1 MSLTTP
7 QKTIFDDDSRFKC
20 VSAGRRFGKT
30 YLSMYEIARAAR
42 FPDQRIFYIAPTY
55 RMGKQIIWKQLC
67 EEMRIN
73 ESDLTLTLINKSTIS
88 VRSAD
93 NFDAMR
99 GVSLDFCVLDEVA
112 FMKKEVWTDVL
123 RPTLSD
129 RQGKAVFI
137 STPQGF
143 NWFYDMWNFA
153 KNADGWS
160 SYQYTTIEGGN
171 VLRSKV

>member
-7 QKTIFDDDSRFKC
+7 QQTIFDDESRFKC

-30 YLSMYEIARAAR
+30 YLSMYEIARASR

-67 EEMRIN
+67 DEMRQRRWVKKIN

-112 FMKKEVWTDVL
+112 FMKKEDSIGFMICG
-123 RPTLSD
+123 TLP
-129 RQGKAVFI
+129 RMQLIGVVTNI
-137 STPQGF
+137 LQ
-143 NWFYDMWNFA
+143 
-153 KNADGWS
+153 
-160 SYQYTTIEGGN
+160 
-171 VLRSKV
+171 LKVGM